1 MFQKAPAKRPL
12 PRISRNLFILVAV
25 LAILETAAIG
35 GNYYLNTRHFVSTD
49 NAQVDG
55 DQIRINAPATGLVTR
70 WDLSEGQ
77 TVERNQIVG
86 RVRGVGGGAQVEHP
100 VRAPGEGMVAVNDIT
115 EGSYVTEGT
124 ELATAFDP
132 STIYVTARVDDTDMD
147 QVHQG
152 ALVDISVDAYPK
164 ASVTGIISVI
174 QKSVASNF
182 TYLPPPGSADPSNP
196 RRVDQY
202 VPVKIA
208 LTGTDGVR
216 LAPGMNVTVHIHKN
230 P

>member
-1 MFQKAPAKRPL
+1 MFQKAPGKRPL
-12 PRISRNLFILVAV
+12 PKVSRNLFLLVAV

-55 DQIRINAPATGLVTR
+55 DQIRINAPSTGLVTR
-70 WDLSEGQ
+70 WDLTEGQ
-77 TVERNQIVG
+77 TIERNQIVG
-86 RVRGVGGGAQVEHP
+86 RVRAVGGGAQVERP
-100 VRAPGEGMVAVNDIT
+100 VRAPGHGTVAVNDVT
-115 EGSYVTEGT
+115 EGSYVTAGT

-132 STIYVTARVDDTDMD
+132 STVYVTARVDDTDMGE
-147 QVHQG
+147 VHQG
-152 ALVDISVDAYPK
+152 ALVDIDVDAYPK
-164 ASVTGIISVI
+164 AGVTGIISTI

-182 TYLPPPGSADPSNP
+182 TYLPPPGSTDPSNP

-208 LTGTDGVR
+208 LTATGGAR
-216 LAPGMNVTVHIHKN
+216 LVPGMNVTVHIRK
-230 P
+230 

>member
-35 GNYYLNTRHFVSTD
+35 GNYYLNTRHYVTTD

-55 DQIRINAPATGLVTR
+55 DQIRINAPSTGLVSR
-70 WDLSEGQ
+70 WDLTEGQ
-77 TVERNQIVG
+77 TIQRNQVVG
-86 RVRGVGGGAQVEHP
+86 RVRAVGGGAQVERP
-100 VRAPGEGMVAVNDIT
+100 VRAPDSGTVAVNDVT
-115 EGSYVTEGT
+115 DGSYVTAGT
-124 ELATAFDP
+124 ELATAYDP
-132 STIYVTARVDDTDMD
+132 SSVYVTARVDDTDVGE
-147 QVHQG
+147 VHQG
-152 ALVDISVDAYPK
+152 AMVDISVDAYPGTP
-164 ASVTGIISVI
+164 VTGIVSTI

-208 LTGTDGVR
+208 LTSTGGAR
-216 LAPGMNVTVHIHKN
+216 LAPGMNVTVHIHKK
-230 P
+230 

>member
-1 MFQKAPAKRPL
+1 MFRKAPAKRPL

-25 LAILETAAIG
+25 LAVLETAAIG

-55 DQIRINAPATGLVTR
+55 DQIRINAPSTGLVTR
-70 WDLSEGQ
+70 WDLGEGQ
-77 TVERNQIVG
+77 TVERNQVVG
-86 RVRGVGGGAQVEHP
+86 RIRMIGSGAQVERP
-100 VRAPGEGMVAVNDIT
+100 VRAPGAGMVAVNDVT
-115 EGSYVTEGT
+115 EGSYVTAGS
-124 ELATAFDP
+124 ELATAYNP
-132 STIYVTARVDDTDMD
+132 ASVYITARVEDTDMSE
-147 QVHQG
+147 VHQG

-164 ASVTGIISVI
+164 AAVTGIVSTI
-174 QKSVASNF
+174 QNSVASNF

-208 LTGTDGVR
+208 LTATDGVR
-216 LAPGMNVTVHIHKN
+216 LVPGMNVTVHIHKR
-230 P
+230 

>member
-1 MFQKAPAKRPL
+1 MFQKAPVKRPL

-25 LAILETAAIG
+25 LAVLETAAIG
-35 GNYYLNTRHFVSTD
+35 GNWYLNTRHFVTTD

-55 DQIRINAPATGLVTR
+55 DQIRINAPSTGLITR

-77 TVERNQIVG
+77 AIERNQVVG
-86 RVRGVGGGAQVEHP
+86 RVRAVGGGAQVERP
-100 VRAPGEGMVAVNDIT
+100 VRAPGAGTVAVNDVT
-115 EGSYVTEGT
+115 DGSYVTSGT
-124 ELATAFDP
+124 ELATAYDP
-132 STIYVTARVDDTDMD
+132 ASVYITARVDDTDVGE
-147 QVHQG
+147 VHQG

-164 ASVTGIISVI
+164 AAVTGIITTI

-208 LTGTDGVR
+208 LTATGGAR
-216 LAPGMNVTVHIHKN
+216 LVPGMNVTVHIHKQ
-230 P
+230 

>member
-25 LAILETAAIG
+25 LAVLETAAIG
-35 GNYYLNTRHFVSTD
+35 GNWYLNTRHFVTTD

-55 DQIRINAPATGLVTR
+55 DQIRINAPSTGLITR

-77 TVERNQIVG
+77 TIERNQVVG
-86 RVRGVGGGAQVEHP
+86 RVRAVGGGAQVERP
-100 VRAPGEGMVAVNDIT
+100 VRAPGAGTVAVNDVT
-115 EGSYVTEGT
+115 DGSYVTSGT
-124 ELATAFDP
+124 ELATAYDP
-132 STIYVTARVDDTDMD
+132 ASVYITARVDDTDVGE
-147 QVHQG
+147 VHQG

-164 ASVTGIISVI
+164 AAVTGIITTI

-208 LTGTDGVR
+208 LTATGGAR
-216 LAPGMNVTVHIHKN
+216 LVPGMNVTVHIHKQ
-230 P
+230 

>member
-25 LAILETAAIG
+25 LAVLETAAIG
-35 GNYYLNTRHFVSTD
+35 GNWYLNTRHFVTTD

-55 DQIRINAPATGLVTR
+55 DQIRINAPSTGLITR

-77 TVERNQIVG
+77 AIERNQVVG
-86 RVRGVGGGAQVEHP
+86 RVRAVGGGAQVERP
-100 VRAPGEGMVAVNDIT
+100 VRAPGAGTVAVNDVT
-115 EGSYVTEGT
+115 DGSYVTSGT
-124 ELATAFDP
+124 ELATAYDP
-132 STIYVTARVDDTDMD
+132 ASVYITARVDDTDVGE
-147 QVHQG
+147 VHQG

-164 ASVTGIISVI
+164 AAVTGIITTI

-208 LTGTDGVR
+208 LTATGGAR
-216 LAPGMNVTVHIHKN
+216 LVPGMNVTVHIHKQ
-230 P
+230 